1 MKYYARVGSSEY
13 VIDIEPDRV
22 YVNGE
27 PVVVDMQRAGVSEL
41 YSVIFDGR
49 SHELLIEP
57 GRYSYTISVRSEQFD
72 VQVEDERARRINAS
86 RKLDLPSGEFAISA
100 PIPGLVVKVLV
111 EAGDEIAEDQ
121 PLIILEAMKMEN
133 EIRAKRPGVVKQ
145 VKVGPG
151 QRVEQNAPL
160 VVIE

>member
-1 MKYYARVGSSEY
+1 MKYYARVGANEY
-13 VIDIEPDRV
+13 VVDIEPDGV

-27 PVVVDMQRAGVSEL
+27 HAAVDLKRAGVSEL
-41 YSVIFDGR
+41 YSVLFDGR

-57 GRYSYTISVRSEQFD
+57 GRYHYTVTLRGEQFE
-72 VQVEDERARRINAS
+72 VQVEDERTRRMNAS
-86 RKLDLPSGEFAISA
+86 RKLDLPEGEYAISA

-111 EAGDEIAEDQ
+111 QEGEEIREEQ
-121 PLIILEAMKMEN
+121 PLLILEAMKMEN

-145 VKVGPG
+145 VKVAPG

-160 VVIE
+160 LVIE